1 MVMEIHYTS
10 DLILRSAL
18 FARVSKDGREFT
30 GATSILRDAAKRPLL
45 RMRSVFV
52 AAIRSASPE

>member
-1 MVMEIHYTS
+1 MEIHYTS

-30 GATSILRDAAKRPLL
+30 GAILRDAAKRPLL